1 MTAGA
6 ALPRLAGSVVRRRR
20 EMGQRRRHFQQLWR
34 PIKLRLLVPLMR
46 SRHPPEHAAW
56 GTAVGLAW
64 AFTPTPGIQMLL
76 VLATWL
82 VARSFGR
89 HFSLVLAAAWTWAS
103 NIFTGP
109 PVLYLSYV
117 TGQIFLGR
125 WDNITGYRGFIWLW
139 EGAFSTDQPLR
150 VQLMTALKMA
160 ISDWGLAVS
169 IGCLP
174 WCALLGVLGYR
185 WSLRFIIAYRRARA
199 RRLARRLAGP
209 LHKTTDDAVD

>member
-1 MTAGA
+1 
-6 ALPRLAGSVVRRRR
+6 
-20 EMGQRRRHFQQLWR
+20 MGQRRRYLHRIWR
-34 PIKLRLLVPLMR
+34 LIKLRLLVPLMR
-46 SRHPPEHAAW
+46 SQHPPEYAAW
-56 GTAVGLAW
+56 GTSVGLAW

-76 VLATWL
+76 VLATWI
-82 VARSFGR
+82 VARYFHW

-117 TGQIFLGR
+117 TGQVFLGR
-125 WDNITGYRGFIWLW
+125 WDNITGYHSFIWLW
-139 EGAFSTDQPLR
+139 ESAFSTEQPLQ

-160 ISDWGLAVS
+160 ISDWGLAIL

-185 WSLRFIIAYRRARA
+185 WSLRFIIAHRRRKAH
-199 RRLARRLAGP
+199 RLALRFEKKHPNEA
-209 LHKTTDDAVD
+209 